1 MLACVCVVVLVGLPR
16 DGSVDVPEVKFYVS
30 MCLAPNFHYGSNN
43 LQIGTI
49 TSGEQEYIIQLTRR
63 RRCTRGIS
71 LAWIEGI
78 ESLEMTV

>member
-49 TSGEQEYIIQLTRR
+49 REQEYNMQLTRPEDAHAMR
-63 RRCTRGIS
+63 LI
-71 LAWIEGI
+71 
-78 ESLEMTV
+78 